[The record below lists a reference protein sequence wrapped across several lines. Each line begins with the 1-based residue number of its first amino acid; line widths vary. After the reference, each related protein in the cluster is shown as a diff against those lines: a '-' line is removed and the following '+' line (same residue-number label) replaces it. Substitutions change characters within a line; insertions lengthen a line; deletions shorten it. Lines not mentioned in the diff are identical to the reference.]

1 MSEYFEEGQPRRTNL
16 FDEKYGDVIMTAES
30 NAVMMNFMYQ
40 KGFAKHAGYMTRGE
54 AASVAYDAFSLYNN
68 GIFANSTAFSFD
80 EFYYFERWTRVP
92 ANFTINMTN
101 MSSITLPDTVTSI
114 LNGALRSSGPRR
126 LVLPKR
132 LTSISSRGIQNANLQ
147 KLVSLNPT
155 PPTISATGWPTQAQI
170 YVPDVAVDTYKAA
183 SIWSNY
189 AANIN
194 PLSDYDGIIINE
206 I

>member
-1 MSEYFEEGQPRRTNL
+1 MSEFFEGGQPRRTNL

-30 NAVMMNFMYQ
+30 NTVMMNFMYQ
-40 KGFAKHAGYMTRGE
+40 KGFAKHVGYMTRGE

-80 EFYYFERWTRVP
+80 EFYYFKRWIYVP
-92 ANFTINMTN
+92 GNFAINMTQ
-101 MSSITLPDTVTSI
+101 MSSITLPDTITNI
-114 LNGALRSSGPRR
+114 LAGGLRSSGLRR
-126 LVLPKR
+126 LVLPKHIK
-132 LTSISSRGIQNANLQ
+132 SIASRGIQNANLQ

-170 YVPDVAVDTYKAA
+170 YVPDAAVDTYKAA
-183 SIWSNY
+183 SIWSDY
-189 AANIN
+189 AAKIN